1 MSLFRTFA
9 LALLS
14 VFVLAASASA
24 HEYKIGN
31 LEIIHPL
38 ARATPPN
45 APVSGGYMVIR
56 NTGTEP
62 DRLIG
67 GATDFAGEVE
77 IHEMS
82 MDGEVMKMRQLVD
95 GLEIPAGG
103 EVTLKPGGYHVM
115 FMQLKDQ
122 LQPDAKKKVTLR
134 FEKAG
139 EIEVEFLVATP
150 DKLQMPMGEG
160 AMNGM
165 DHSNM
170 KMGN

>member
-14 VFVLAASASA
+14 VFVLATAASA
-24 HEYKIGN
+24 HEYKIGD
-31 LEIIHPL
+31 LEIVHPV

-62 DRLIG
+62 DFLIG
-67 GATDFAGEVE
+67 GASDFAGKIE
-77 IHEMS
+77 IHEMA
-82 MDGEVMKMRQLVD
+82 MDGDVMKMRQLPD

-150 DKLQMPMGEG
+150 DKLNMPMGEG

-165 DHSNM
+165 DHSKM